1 MAINSTTQMKWNV
14 LKKYNLPKLTQK
26 EVEKLNSPVYN
37 RRNNFELKFYTCAPQ
52 KNKQKKK
59 LEVQII

>member
-1 MAINSTTQMKWNV
+1 MKWNV

-26 EVEKLNSPVYN
+26 EVEKLNSPLYN

-52 KNKQKKK
+52 KTNPAEN
-59 LEVQII
+59 LILDF